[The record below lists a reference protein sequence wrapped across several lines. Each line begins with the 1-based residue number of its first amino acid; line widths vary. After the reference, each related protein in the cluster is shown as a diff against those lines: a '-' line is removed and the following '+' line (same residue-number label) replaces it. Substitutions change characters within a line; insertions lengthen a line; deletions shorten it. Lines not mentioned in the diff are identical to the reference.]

1 MEKPIEVDD
10 KTFEEKV
17 IKGETPVLVDFWA
30 PWCGPCR
37 AIAPIL
43 DELAEEYKGK
53 MTIAR
58 LNVDEA
64 PQSAVD
70 EAPQS
75 ASRYGISAIPTM
87 LLFKDGKPISQLVG
101 FRPKPELKK
110 ALDENLA

>member
-1 MEKPIEVDD
+1 MEKPVEVDD

-17 IKGETPVLVDFWA
+17 INQKTPVLVDFWA

-64 PQSAVD
+64 T
-70 EAPQS
+70 QS
-75 ASRYGISAIPTM
+75 ASKYGISAIPTM
-87 LLFKDGKPISQLVG
+87 LLFKEGKPVSQLVG

>member
-1 MEKPIEVDD
+1 MEKPVEVNDQ
-10 KTFEEKV
+10 TFEEKV
-17 IKGETPVLVDFWA
+17 INEETPVLVDFWA

-58 LNVDEA
+58 LNVD
-64 PQSAVD
+64 D
-70 EAPQS
+70 APQS
-75 ASRYGISAIPTM
+75 ASKYGISAIPTM
-87 LLFKDGKPISQLVG
+87 LLFKDGKPAGQLVG

-110 ALDENLA
+110 ALDEILA